1 MKMEEIRLGDSVACK
16 VKEDMDAPFTGTVEK
31 KYENSVLLDITDYD
45 QRDKQNVTEL
55 NFKIVVNLKAITKNF
70 GGGVEPEPE
79 EADDEE
85 AAE

>member
-45 QRDKQNVTEL
+45 SARQTKRDR
-55 NFKIVVNLKAITKNF
+55 A
-70 GGGVEPEPE
+70 
-79 EADDEE
+79 
-85 AAE
+85 